1 MTTPDDRHDHTHD
14 TAAVPGH
21 LPGDGDGPADD
32 ATHTHTHGHDD
43 DPSTGVIAAV
53 RHLFSSH
60 NHDHADALDSA
71 TANREGMRALGVSLG
86 GLGVT
91 AVLQVVVVALS
102 GSVALLADTV
112 HNFSDALTAVP
123 LGIAFWLERRPA
135 DRRYTYGYGRAEDLA
150 GIFIVAMIALS
161 AAVAAWQAA
170 DRLVDP
176 QTIDRAGWVAAAG
189 AIGFAGNELVAAYRI
204 RVGSRIGSAALVADG
219 FHARTD
225 GLTSLAVLAAALGT
239 MAGWRLAD
247 PIVGLAISA
256 AILNVLRHAARDIYR
271 RLMDRVDPGLVDE
284 LEHQLAHVTGVQSVD
299 RVRVRWIGHE
309 LHADAEVALDP
320 ALDLAAAHDVL
331 EDARHRLLHGIPRLG
346 DVLLHANPA
355 GQPDAHDRT
364 CHHRVAIATHAT

>member
-1 MTTPDDRHDHTHD
+1 MTTPDDRHDHSHATPP
-14 TAAVPGH
+14 VPGQP
-21 LPGDGDGPADD
+21 LGDDHDHPNRTQPHA
-32 ATHTHTHGHDD
+32 HDD
-43 DPSTGVIAAV
+43 GRRTGVIAAV

-60 NHDHADALDSA
+60 SHDHADAVDSA
-71 TANREGMRALGVSLG
+71 TANREGMRALVVSLG

-123 LGIAFWLERRPA
+123 LGIAFWLGRRPA
-135 DRRYTYGYGRAEDLA
+135 NRRYTYGYGRAEDLA

-161 AAVAAWQAA
+161 AGVAAWQAV

-189 AIGFAGNELVAAYRI
+189 AVGFAGNELVASYRI
-204 RVGSRIGSAALVADG
+204 RVGRRIGSAALVADG
-219 FHARTD
+219 LHARTD
-225 GLTSLAVLAAALGT
+225 GLTSLAVLAAALGAL
-239 MAGWRLAD
+239 AGWRLAD

-284 LEHQLAHVTGVQSVD
+284 LEHQLAHVTGVHAVD

-309 LHADAEVALDP
+309 LHADAEVSLDP
-320 ALDLAAAHDVL
+320 GLDLATAHDVL

-364 CHHRVAIATHAT
+364 CHHRLAIVTQAR